1 MDLAVLDEILQSC
14 SKEARERLMEF
25 MEALITANEDKEKI
39 IKQLKMEISNLK
51 QQLGKQKEQLSQQ
64 KQQIQTLSS
73 DKQKLSATVQEQH
86 SQIAQQAERIEKL
99 NSSDKQYREAQTMKK
114 EAEKMMRASEEQMKA
129 AQRLAHDVKIQ
140 KLQLEAREENMKK
153 QIEKSAQWKAEQMVQ
168 DIKDDAKKKV
178 KRAVTFAGSSI
189 SVVGIALMCVTGI
202 WLSDHTGVFVGKT
215 GVANFFISLWNGFI
229 SICSGA
235 GNFLNSFVE
244 LLKGCMSLDVAQS
257 IVYGLSLLLVFGL
270 VVLSILEGIPSMRK
284 KFKNIIRTYKN
295 NEEFG
300 YKKAMTI
307 ALCAIALFFAVL
319 IAEYAMLNVIAMWLL
334 LSLSFNLLYHL
345 ITYPRY

>member
-25 MEALITANEDKEKI
+25 MEALITANENKDEI
-39 IKQLKMEISNLK
+39 IKQLKVELSEQEQQTQTQSSNV
-51 QQLGKQKEQLSQQ
+51 
-64 KQQIQTLSS
+64 
-73 DKQKLSATVQEQH
+73 QKLSATVQEQQL
-86 SQIAQQAERIEKL
+86 QIAQQAELIEKL
-99 NSSDKQYREAQTMKK
+99 NSSDRQYREAQAMKK
-114 EAEKMMRASEEQMKA
+114 EAEKIMRASEDQMKA
-129 AQRLAHDVKIQ
+129 TQRLAHDVEIQ
-140 KLQLEAREENMKK
+140 KSQLLADKADMKDHIH
-153 QIEKSAQWKAEQMVQ
+153 QKAKRMAETMVQ
-168 DIKDDAKKKV
+168 DIKDDAEKKV

-189 SVVGIALMCVTGI
+189 SIVGIALMCVTGI

-215 GVANFFISLWNGFI
+215 GVANFFISIWDGFI
-229 SICSGA
+229 SICNGT

-244 LLKGCMSLDVAQS
+244 LLQGCASLDVAQS
-257 IVYGLSLLLVFGL
+257 IVYGISLILIFGL
-270 VVLSILEGIPSMRK
+270 VVLSVLAGIPSMRK

-295 NEEFG
+295 SKEFG

-307 ALCAIALFFAVL
+307 ALCIIALFVAIL
-319 IAEYAMLNVIAMWLL
+319 IAEYAMLNVISTWLL